1 MAVAGLSTLGIT
13 FGYGTE
19 AVGHAGEKPSTFT
32 QLTRINQI
40 GAITLENQQ
49 IDASALEDF
58 ITKNIAGRA
67 DTPGNVGVTINMTD
81 ATKAEWETL
90 ISTYKNLGT
99 GLQMWFEVIIPGLT
113 EAYFFIAQPPQEM
126 PLSEIGQNG
135 LLTAEMSLTIVDV
148 KAFDTKVSF
157 S

>member
-1 MAVAGLSTLGIT
+1 MAVAGLSTLGVT

-19 AVGHAGEKPSTFT
+19 STAGNKPSTFT
-32 QLTRINQI
+32 QLTRVNQI

-81 ATKAEWETL
+81 ATKTEWETL
-90 ISTYKNLGT
+90 ISTYKALT
-99 GLQMWFEVIIPGLT
+99 GGKQMWFEIIIPGIT
-113 EAYFFIAQPPQEM
+113 EGYFFIAQPPQEM
-126 PLSEIGQNG
+126 PSPEIGQNE
-135 LLTAEMSLTIVDV
+135 LLTVEMSLTIVDV
-148 KAFDTKVSF
+148 KAFDTAVSF

>member
-13 FGYGTE
+13 FGYGCESGT
-19 AVGHAGEKPSTFT
+19 AGLKPATFT
-32 QLTRINQI
+32 QLTRINTI

-49 IDASALEDF
+49 IDASALEDL

-67 DTPGNVGVTINMTD
+67 DTPGNIGVTVNLTD
-81 ATKAEWETL
+81 ATKTEWETL
-90 ISTYKNLGT
+90 ISTYKALT
-99 GLQMWFEVIIPGLT
+99 GGMQMWFEIIIPGIT
-113 EAYFFIAQPPQEM
+113 EGYFFIAQPPQEM
-126 PLSEIGQNG
+126 PSPEIGQNE
-135 LLTAEMSLTIVDV
+135 LLTVEMSLTIVDV

>member
-19 AVGHAGEKPSTFT
+19 STAGTKPSTFT

-67 DTPGNVGVTINMTD
+67 DTPGNVGVTINLTD
-81 ATKAEWETL
+81 TTKTEWETL
-90 ISTYKNLGT
+90 ISTYKELT
-99 GLQMWFEVIIPGLT
+99 GGMQMWFEIIIPGIT
-113 EAYFFIAQPPQEM
+113 EGYFFIAQPPQEM
-126 PLSEIGQNG
+126 PSPEIGQNE
-135 LLTAEMSLTIVDV
+135 LLTVEMSLTIVDV
-148 KAFDTKVSF
+148 KAFDAAVAF

>member
-19 AVGHAGEKPSTFT
+19 STAGNKPSTFT

-67 DTPGNVGVTINMTD
+67 DTPGNVGVKINLTD
-81 ATKAEWETL
+81 ATKTEWETL
-90 ISTYKNLGT
+90 ISTYKALT
-99 GLQMWFEVIIPGLT
+99 GGKQMWFEIIIPGIT

-126 PLSEIGQNG
+126 PSPEIGQNE
-135 LLTAEMSLTIVDV
+135 LLTVEMSLTIVDV
-148 KAFDTKVSF
+148 KAFDTAVSF